1 MKTRLFAD
9 TPTWFQLQLILFYLY
24 VTARHI
30 ATAILSVCSFVR
42 DAVKRFSMSP
52 DSPRLLTTISCS
64 ISDTKI
70 MLDPSYNFKS
80 DSEVAVPDVA
90 KSDRTSVI
98 QKTVVCVVQ
107 IQMQWNTSSEI
118 RPLLCAIQLVT
129 AMLCDRI
136 PGSN

>member
-1 MKTRLFAD
+1 
-9 TPTWFQLQLILFYLY
+9 
-24 VTARHI
+24 
-30 ATAILSVCSFVR
+30 
-42 DAVKRFSMSP
+42 
-52 DSPRLLTTISCS
+52 
-64 ISDTKI
+64 